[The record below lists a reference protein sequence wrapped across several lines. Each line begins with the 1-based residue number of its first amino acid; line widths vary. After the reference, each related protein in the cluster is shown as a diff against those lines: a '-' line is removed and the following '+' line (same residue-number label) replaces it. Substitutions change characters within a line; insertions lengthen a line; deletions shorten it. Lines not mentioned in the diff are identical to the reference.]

1 MVQPLWNMMEW
12 KSLGMMTFPTEWN
25 VIKKN
30 VPNDQPVMTSY
41 NMLLS
46 LTRYTPLSS
55 VQKPVSSLYTIWL
68 RMGFRV
74 HWIVI
79 IPNILVIIGEYNAI
93 YNSYITYI
101 YNII

>member
-1 MVQPLWNMMEW
+1 
-12 KSLGMMTFPTEWN
+12 
-25 VIKKN
+25 
-30 VPNDQPVMTSY
+30 MTSY

-74 HWIVI
+74 HLIVI

-93 YNSYITYI
+93 YIIYIIASTNRGFEHCSNTWI
-101 YNII
+101 CGTKENTELL